1 MDRHAFRVS
10 RIAPLAEPWPD
21 WFAQAMA
28 RTMPPGVAPLALFRT
43 LATSR
48 RAWDKFSAGSLLD
61 RGPLSLRDREI
72 VIDRTT
78 ALCRCSYEWG
88 IHVALFAERAGLSQ
102 DQVNDS
108 AAATPDRR
116 LWSEGE
122 LALLASVDALIDHKR
137 LDDAEFDRLRAHYSD
152 EQILE
157 AVQLVAFYH
166 GVSLICGALALA
178 PEPGMPE
185 LPSKG
190 V

>member
-1 MDRHAFRVS
+1 MS
-10 RIAPLAEPWPD
+10 RIAPLDQPWPA
-21 WFAQAMA
+21 WFGEAMA
-28 RTMPPGVAPLALFRT
+28 RIMPPGVEPLGLFRT

-48 RAWDKFSAGSLLD
+48 RAWEKFSAGSLLD
-61 RGPLSLRDREI
+61 KGPLPLREREI

-78 ALCRCSYEWG
+78 ALCGCSYEWG
-88 IHVALFAERAGLSQ
+88 IHVALFAERAGLSPAQ
-102 DQVNDS
+102 LADT
-108 AAATPDRR
+108 AAATPDPS
-116 LWSEGE
+116 LWSEAE
-122 LALLASVDALIDHKR
+122 LALLESVEALIRRKR
-137 LDDAEFDRLRAHYSD
+137 LEDGEYDRLRTHYAD

-157 AVQLVAFYH
+157 VIQLVAFYH